1 LRGKIRIGE
10 EKKGEKVNQKEGERK
25 EKMGSERVK

>member
-1 LRGKIRIGE
+1 LRGKIRIE

-25 EKMGSERVK
+25 EKIGSKRVK